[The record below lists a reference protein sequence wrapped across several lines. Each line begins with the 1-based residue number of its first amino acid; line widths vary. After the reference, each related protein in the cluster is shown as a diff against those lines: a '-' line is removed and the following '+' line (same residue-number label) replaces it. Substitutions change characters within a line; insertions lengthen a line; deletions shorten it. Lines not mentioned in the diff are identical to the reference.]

1 MAKKYKP
8 ILPGPKDWPVVRF
21 SKSRDKFIE
30 EVYLEC
36 FDKLKKDTVSRESLI
51 EELELTLFSEK
62 LRIKQ
67 NPWPV
72 DPEDEKKF
80 WENTKSQLMNL
91 PKGESEHSMEEPEED
106 VILKNILKR
115 YVNEIA
121 GNFVPSRYKLARGII
136 TFGLTRFLNAARLKG
151 FGRFF
156 RNELSLL
163 DKIHITGE
171 EERIRKLAKKGTII
185 LVPTHFSNID
195 SVVVGWVIHTLG
207 LPPFIYGAGL
217 NLFNMKIFAYFMN
230 SLGAYKID
238 RRKKN
243 RIYLE
248 VLKTYSRAALGK
260 GVHSLF
266 FPGGTRSRS
275 GKIEKHLKL
284 GLLNT
289 AIEAQRKFYQTH
301 QEGEDEGRIFIVP
314 VTLNYN
320 FVLEAP
326 ALIQD
331 YLKKKGQERYYVEKD
346 KYTSSLKILNYIFKF
361 MTKGADISVSIGKAM
376 DIFGHYVDDN
386 GDSFDKNGRLINQ
399 RDYFLSNDQVSED
412 EQRES
417 VYTKMLAEKIVSE
430 FHRINRIT
438 PSHLVAFVTF
448 QMFKRRH
455 RKLDLF
461 DLLRLPEEEL
471 IINFEEYKK
480 VFLKIRK
487 VLLKFHDLD
496 KIDVEDE
503 IKKEDVCHIINVGV
517 KNCGMYHDKSP
528 VYKDKKGNISTK
540 NINTLYY
547 YNNRMI
553 GYGFEKYI

>member
-8 ILPGPKDWPVVRF
+8 ILPGSQDWPVVRF
-21 SKSRDKFIE
+21 AKSRDKFIE
-30 EVYLEC
+30 EVYLES
-36 FDKLKKDTVSRESLI
+36 FEKLKKNNPSRESLI

-80 WENTKSQLMNL
+80 WDDIKSRLMNL
-91 PKGESEHSMEEPEED
+91 PKGEAENAIEEAEED
-106 VILKNILKR
+106 KILKDILKR
-115 YVNEIA
+115 YVSEIA
-121 GNFVPSRYKLARGII
+121 GNFRPSRYKLARAII

-151 FGRFF
+151 FSRFF
-156 RNELSLL
+156 KNELSLL
-163 DKIHITGE
+163 DKMHITGAE
-171 EERIRKLAKKGTII
+171 EQIRNLAKKGTII

-195 SVVVGWVIHTLG
+195 SVIIGWVIHTLG

-217 NLFNMKIFAYFMN
+217 NLFNMNLFAYFMN

-248 VLKTYSRAALGK
+248 ALKTYSKAALGK

-289 AIEAQRKFYQTH
+289 AIEAQRKNFQNNAP
-301 QEGEDEGRIFIVP
+301 DENGKIFIVP
-314 VTLNYN
+314 MTLNYN

-326 ALIQD
+326 ALIKD
-331 YLKKKGQERYYVEKD
+331 YLKKKGQERYYIEKD
-346 KYTSSLKILNYIFKF
+346 KYTSSLKIMNYIFKF
-361 MTKGADISVSIGKAM
+361 MTKGSDISVSIGKPM

-386 GDSFDKNGRLINQ
+386 GDSYDKNGRIINQ
-399 RDYFLSNDQVSED
+399 KDYFLSKDQVTED
-412 EQRES
+412 SQRES
-417 VYTKMLAEKIVSE
+417 VYTKMLSEKIVAE
-430 FHRINRIT
+430 FHRINKVT
-438 PSHLVAFVTF
+438 PSHLTAFVAF
-448 QMFKRRH
+448 QMFKKRH

-471 IINFEEYKK
+471 IINFKEFKK
-480 VFLKIRK
+480 VFSKLQGIILNYKK
-487 VLLKFHDLD
+487 LD
-496 KIDVEDE
+496 KIDVEE
-503 IKKEDVCHIINVGV
+503 NIKSEEVESLIYEGI
-517 KNCGMYHDKSP
+517 KNCGMYHDKRP
-528 VYKDKKGNISTK
+528 IYLNRNGNISTK

-547 YNNRMI
+547 YSNRMV
-553 GYGFEKYI
+553 GYGFEKYV